1 MEDSRMIEIIKTLID
16 ALVNGFPGIRGMR
29 EDKRRR
35 QLGVELFLLCAQIN
49 QLMVTAEDIIQHLEN
64 YAASIDRYA
73 NDGTEGGGP
82 EYPRRVRHLVERQRD
97 DLLYV
102 RLLLDSRSAVVQ
114 IIEPE
119 AYNRLVPLLGV
130 KQGALDTLFTIMYV
144 GDLPL
149 GPSQAEIDAWA
160 SRIPPLR
167 EGQARRV
174 SQNLWAV
181 DRLLREAEHRW
192 RENAL
197 PHDSWGRDVHA
208 IVVRYLDERQ
218 PRRQLEEIRS
228 SLSVL
233 RSTLLENF
241 TIADVLVEV
250 GERRRGIS
258 RL

>member
-1 MEDSRMIEIIKTLID
+1 MIEIIKTLID
-16 ALVNGFPGIRGMR
+16 VLANGFPGIRGMR

-64 YAASIDRYA
+64 YAASIGSDI
-73 NDGTEGGGP
+73 NDGREGGGP
-82 EYPRRVRHLVERQRD
+82 EYPRRVRHLVDRQRD

-102 RLLLDSRSAVVQ
+102 RLLIESQSAVVQ

-130 KQGALDTLFTIMYV
+130 KQGALDILFRMMYV

-149 GPSQAEIDAWA
+149 GPSQAEIDAWVT
-160 SRIPPLR
+160 RIPPLR
-167 EGQARRV
+167 EGQARGA
-174 SQNLWAV
+174 SQSLWAV
-181 DRLLREAEHRW
+181 DRLLQEAESRW
-192 RENAL
+192 RENVL

-208 IVVRYLDERQ
+208 IVVQYLDERQ

-228 SLSVL
+228 SLSIL
-233 RSTLLENF
+233 RSTLVDNF

-250 GERRRGIS
+250 GERRRGIR